1 MDVMIGS
8 LPDRKNLEQGQIYML
23 RDSSSEGNVCT
34 WQNVIDARSK
44 NWNVLYWNTDYWE
57 WVPYSG
63 SGVPTAITTAEADN
77 DGDAPRYDMSGQ
89 RVGRD
94 YKGVVIVNGKKKVVK

>member
-8 LPDRKNLEQGQIYML
+8 LPDRKDLSDGQLYMINGSYG
-23 RDSSSEGNVCT
+23 DENDCT
-34 WQNVIDARSK
+34 WQNVKDAQSK
-44 NWNVLYWNTDYWE
+44 NWIVWIYNWTEGWI
-57 WVPYSG
+57 PYSG
-63 SGVPTAITTAEADN
+63 SGVPTAIGTTEADN
-77 DGDAPRYDMSGQ
+77 DGDAPRYNMSGQ

>member
-34 WQNVIDARSK
+34 WQNVRDARSK
-44 NWNVLYWNTDYWE
+44 NWNVWIYDWTEGWI
-57 WVPYSG
+57 PYSG
-63 SGVPTAITTAEADN
+63 SGVSTAITTAEADD